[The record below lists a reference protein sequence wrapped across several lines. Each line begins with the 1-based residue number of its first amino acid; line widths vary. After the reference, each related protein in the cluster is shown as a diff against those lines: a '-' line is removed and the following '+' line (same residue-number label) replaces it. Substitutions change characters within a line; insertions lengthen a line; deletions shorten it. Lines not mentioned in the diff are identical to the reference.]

1 MIKSSHTT
9 KLIEVGCDEAGRGS
23 LAGPVVSCS
32 VIFPKKIKIK
42 EINDSKLL
50 SKNKRIKLEKII
62 KEKAI
67 DYSFGI
73 ANVEEIDK
81 INILNASILSMHRS
95 LSQIK
100 EDFDLI
106 LVDGNRFKNY
116 KDKKHVCIV
125 KGDSKYV
132 SIAAASILAKNF
144 RDKLMID
151 LSKIYDKYD
160 FENNKGYPTKNHKKF
175 LMQHGQ
181 SLVHRKTFKIK
192 ELQHKLF
199 Y

>member
-1 MIKSSHTT
+1 MLKHSVTNEKFECGT
-9 KLIEVGCDEAGRGS
+9 DEAGRGC
-23 LAGPVVSCS
+23 LAGPVTAAA
-32 VIFPKKIKIK
+32 VILPKGFKNKWL
-42 EINDSKLL
+42 NDSKQL
-50 SKNKRIKLEKII
+50 SHNRRTELRPII
-62 KEKAI
+62 EAQAI
-67 DYSFGI
+67 GFGVAHI
-73 ANVEEIDK
+73 FPEEIDK

-100 EDFDLI
+100 NNFDLI

-116 KDKKHVCIV
+116 KDKKHICIV

-144 RDKLMID
+144 RDRLMIE
-151 LSKIYDKYD
+151 LSKTYDKYD
-160 FENNKGYPTKNHKKF
+160 FDKNKGYPTKNHKKF
-175 LMQHGQ
+175 LMQHGY

>member
-1 MIKSSHTT
+1 MIKSSYTT
-9 KLIEVGCDEAGRGS
+9 NLIEVGCDEAGRGS

-50 SKNKRIKLEKII
+50 SENKRIMLERII

-73 ANVEEIDK
+73 ANAEEIDK

-95 LSQIK
+95 LYKIK

-106 LVDGNRFKNY
+106 LVDGNRFKNFNN
-116 KDKKHVCIV
+116 KRHICIV
-125 KGDSKYV
+125 KGDSKYI

-144 RDKLMID
+144 RDRLMID
-151 LSKIYDKYD
+151 LSKTYDKYD
-160 FENNKGYPTKNHKKF
+160 FEKNKGYPTKNHKKS

-181 SLVHRKTFKIK
+181 SLVHRKTFRFK